1 MSMDLRSYIL
11 RRLLLIIPVLIGV
24 SILIFSVLQLF
35 SPVERAALFVRSERE
50 MQDIESIIKKYGLD
64 QPLHIQYFVWI
75 SEVLKGNLGWSKV
88 VSMPVLDAIFF
99 FLPATLELTIYAAPL
114 TILVGIWLGK
124 AAAVHRDKTID
135 HVTRTIA
142 IVGWSMPTFWLAIL
156 LLAIFYGNF
165 GIFPPERLSTQY
177 QISILSSENFIRYT
191 GINSIDALLNGR
203 LDIFLDAVNHLV
215 LPVITLVVVQ
225 VALLMRV
232 MRSSMLEAL
241 GQWYVIAAR
250 AKGLDEKTVVNKH
263 ATRNALIPVIT
274 LSGLLVASMVNGVV
288 ITETVFN
295 YKGIGWWFV
304 RAATQLDI
312 PAVLGFSLFTAVL
325 FVVTNLIV
333 DLLYAYIDPRIRLR

>member
-1 MSMDLRSYIL
+1 MSMDLRSYII

-24 SILIFSVLQLF
+24 SLLIFAVLQLF
-35 SPVERAALFVRSERE
+35 SPVERAALFVRTERE
-50 MQDIESIIKKYGLD
+50 MQDIEGIIKKYGLD
-64 QPLHIQYFVWI
+64 QPIHVQYFVWI

-88 VSMPVLDAIFF
+88 ISMPVLDAIFF

-114 TILVGIWLGK
+114 TILVGVWLGK
-124 AAAVHRDKTID
+124 KAAVHRDRAVD
-135 HVTRTIA
+135 HLTRTLA

-156 LLAIFYGNF
+156 LLAVFYGNF

-177 QISILSSENFIRYT
+177 EIVVISEGFVRYT
-191 GINSIDALLNGR
+191 RINTIDALLNGR
-203 LDIFLDAVNHLV
+203 LDVFLDALQHLV
-215 LPVITLVVVQ
+215 LPVITLVIVQ

-250 AKGLDEKTVVNKH
+250 AKGLDEKTVINKH
-263 ATRNALIPVIT
+263 ATRNALIPVVT

-288 ITETVFN
+288 ITETVYN

-325 FVVTNLIV
+325 FVITNLIV
-333 DLLYAYIDPRIRLR
+333 DILYAYIDPRIRLR